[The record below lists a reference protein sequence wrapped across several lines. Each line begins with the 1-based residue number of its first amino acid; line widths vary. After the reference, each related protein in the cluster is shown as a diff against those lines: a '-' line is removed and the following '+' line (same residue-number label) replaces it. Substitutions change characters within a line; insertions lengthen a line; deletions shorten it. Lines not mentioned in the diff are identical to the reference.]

1 MPPKGG
7 WLRAAP
13 TVAATPLTKTAQVQ
27 VAEDGRLADADNNSL
42 TKNRG
47 VTCNPY
53 RQYACDPTDT
63 SETMCAV
70 VSVCHPCRNVAW
82 AQ

>member
-13 TVAATPLTKTAQVQ
+13 TVAAMLLTKTAQVQ
-27 VAEDGRLADADNNSL
+27 VAEDGRLADADNDSL
-42 TKNRG
+42 TKIRG
-47 VTCNPY
+47 VAYNPY

-63 SETMCAV
+63 SGTLCAA
-70 VSVCHPCRNVAW
+70 VSVCRP
-82 AQ
+82 

>member
-27 VAEDGRLADADNNSL
+27 VAEDGRLADADNDSL
-42 TKNRG
+42 MKIHG
-47 VTCNPY
+47 VTCNPL
-53 RQYACDPTDT
+53 
-63 SETMCAV
+63 S
-70 VSVCHPCRNVAW
+70 
-82 AQ
+82 